1 MTRCRATAPTYRV
14 VAIPGDGIGPE
25 VIAAGRRVLDAVGA
39 AMGFAFDW
47 HELVVGGR
55 AIDDYGV
62 PIRDEDLAV
71 CAAAD
76 AVYLGAIGGP
86 KWDDPSA
93 AVRPEQALFALRGG
107 LGLYAN
113 LRPVTVEPAL
123 MTASPLRPTLL
134 RGVDLL
140 IVREL
145 TGGLYFGRPSEERA
159 TPDGRV
165 GGRYPAL
172 HRGRDPARRAPG
184 VRAGAGSP
192 GPVDERR
199 QGQRPGHLAP
209 LAQGRR
215 RAAPGVPDRHGRA
228 SPRRLVRPCCSSST
242 RPPSTSS

>member
-1 MTRCRATAPTYRV
+1 MTGGEPRSAWDRAGDADAPRPPTYRV

-39 AMGFAFDW
+39 AMGFAFEW
-47 HELVVGGR
+47 RELVVGGR

-62 PIRDEDLAV
+62 SIRDEDLAV

-86 KWDDPSA
+86 KWDDPAA

-123 MTASPLRPTLL
+123 VMASPVRPTLL

-145 TGGLYFGRPSEERA
+145 TGGLYFGERREA
-159 TPDGRV
+159 YDGPDGRAA
-165 GGRYPAL
+165 YDTLTYTEAEI
-172 HRGRDPARRAPG
+172 ARVTR
-184 VRAGAGSP
+184 
-192 GPVDERR
+192 
-199 QGQRPGHLAP
+199 LAFE
-209 LAQGRR
+209 LAR
-215 RAAPGVPDRHGRA
+215 
-228 SPRRLVRPCCSSST
+228 
-242 RPPSTSS
+242 